1 MKTQIRVRYQETDR
15 MGVVYY
21 GNYFTWF
28 EVARTEYFRELGLP
42 YTRLEKEGI
51 RLMVADAKCTYKSPA
66 TYDDLLTIETQVV
79 NIKNTSLS
87 FSYKIY
93 RDEKTLI
100 SLGESTH
107 VFTDERG
114 RPTRI
119 PAKVKEVL
127 NVSA

>member
-1 MKTQIRVRYQETDR
+1 

-28 EVARTEYFRELGLP
+28 EVARTEYFRELGCP
-42 YTRLEKEGI
+42 YTELEKEGI
-51 RLMVADAKCTYKSPA
+51 MLMVADTKCAYKSPA
-66 TYDDLLTIETQVV
+66 TYDDLLTIETQIV

-93 RDEKTLI
+93 RDEKALI
-100 SLGESTH
+100 ALGESTH

-119 PAKVKEVL
+119 PARVKEVL